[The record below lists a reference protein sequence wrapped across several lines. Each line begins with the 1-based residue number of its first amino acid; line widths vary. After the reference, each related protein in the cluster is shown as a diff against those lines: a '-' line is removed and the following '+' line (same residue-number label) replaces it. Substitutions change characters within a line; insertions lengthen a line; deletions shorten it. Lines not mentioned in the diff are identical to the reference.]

1 MLRTFWSSGG
11 DGYQPLVFSGLS
23 SRKAGLALRT
33 SSGSGGQTGGPPSEG
48 LRVPLTARRESRSI
62 SAVSRCGE
70 KRQRSRLEESLEEA
84 DWVFGESVED

>member
-11 DGYQPLVFSGLS
+11 EGYQPLVFSGLS

-62 SAVSRCGE
+62 SAVSRWGE
-70 KRQRSRLEESLEEA
+70 KRQRRRLEASLAAEGL
-84 DWVFGESVED
+84 VLGESVED